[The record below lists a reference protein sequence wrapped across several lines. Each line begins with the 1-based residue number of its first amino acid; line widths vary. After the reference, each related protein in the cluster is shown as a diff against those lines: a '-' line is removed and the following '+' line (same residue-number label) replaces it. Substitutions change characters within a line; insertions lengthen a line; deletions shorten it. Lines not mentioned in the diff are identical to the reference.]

1 MAGFAKFD
9 GIDGEATDAQHEA
22 WVNFLTLDWGVALP
36 GGSTG
41 QSRRR
46 GSVVVDDLVL
56 EIEYGKAAPQLLE
69 RCLRG
74 QVIPKVDIEL
84 TAMFGAAR
92 RTYLAYEMKKVI
104 VTSYRVHASG
114 EDESSSPTVNV
125 SVSFGEIKVTYT
137 EMGAT
142 GVGVDTV
149 ETEYAREEGS
159 ARKQV
164 AAPATTAKKAT
175 SKKATS
181 KKRKKVAARRK
192 SS

>member
-9 GIDGEATDAQHEA
+9 GIDGEATDAQHAA

-36 GGSTG
+36 VGSTG

-56 EIEYGKAAPQLLE
+56 EIEYEKAAPKLLE

-74 QVIPKVDIEL
+74 QVIPQLEIEL
-84 TAMFGAAR
+84 TGTFGGAR
-92 RTYLAYEMKKVI
+92 ETYLRYEMKNVI

-114 EDESSSPTVNV
+114 DDESSPPTVNI
-125 SVSFGEIKVTYT
+125 SVSFEEIKVTYT
-137 EMGAT
+137 EMDAT
-142 GVGVDTV
+142 GALVDTV
-149 ETEYAREEGS
+149 ETKYEVEKGS

-164 AAPATTAKKAT
+164 AAPATAAKKAP
-175 SKKATS
+175 S
-181 KKRKKVAARRK
+181 KKRKKAAARRK